1 MSRKSVVRWWLR
13 AVIPCSGEATL
24 RQVSGI
30 HSMEQD
36 GTNTGVPFCGDDTG
50 RMLDD
55 DDRSESFLCD
65 KARKMLAYRSD
76 GPRLQT
82 SHVNSE

>member
-1 MSRKSVVRWWLR
+1 
-13 AVIPCSGEATL
+13 
-24 RQVSGI
+24 
-30 HSMEQD
+30 MEQD

-50 RMLDD
+50 RMLDV

-82 SHVNSE
+82 SPVNSK